1 MHKDKIFIARQ
12 PILNLKHEIVG
23 YELLFRGTDSLVANV
38 EDHALASA
46 KVIFDTLSNFGFE
59 KIVGPHK
66 GFINL
71 NNDMLMSDTLELLPP
86 RLFVL
91 ELLEIVE
98 ITNAVIERCRELKL
112 KGFSLA
118 LDDNLVSKNYL
129 PLYDLVDIVKIDVLS
144 MSAERLARMAVML
157 KRWPVQL
164 LAEKV
169 ETEQQQQFCRE
180 VGFQLFQGFYFARPT
195 MFKQNR
201 MDSSKG
207 TLMRLLN
214 QVLSDADIAVIEN
227 TFKQNPDLTYKLL
240 RLVNSVMIGVREKIT
255 TLRQAIMTIGMQ
267 HLKRWVLMALFSNR
281 DADRPQSPLLEMAAV
296 RGRLMERITDRRPH
310 LKPRADYADL
320 AFLAGLL
327 SLLDIQLGMSLDEL
341 VEQLNLS
348 DELKQALLERNGQ
361 LGLLLAL
368 CECMENENGGGVAEI
383 LHKIEMDEAE
393 FMTLQLEAIEWTN
406 TLCGVDG

>member
-1 MHKDKIFIARQ
+1 MNKDKIFLARQ
-12 PILNLKHEIVG
+12 PILNLNHEIVG
-23 YELLFRGTDSLVANV
+23 YELLFRATDSQVANV

-59 KIVGPHK
+59 KIVGVHK

-118 LDDNLVSKNYL
+118 LDDNLVSNSYL

-157 KRWPVQL
+157 KRWPVKL

-169 ETEQQQQFCRE
+169 ETDRQQQFCRE
-180 VGFQLFQGFYFARPT
+180 LGFQLFQGFYFARPT
-195 MFKQNR
+195 LFRQNR
-201 MDSSKG
+201 IDSSKG

-240 RLVNSVMIGVREKIT
+240 RLVNSVMFGLREKIT
-255 TLRQAIMTIGMQ
+255 TLRQAIMTIGLQ
-267 HLKRWVLMALFSNR
+267 QLKRWVLMALFSNR
-281 DADRPQSPLLEMAAV
+281 EADRLQSPLLEMAAV
-296 RGRLMERITDRRPH
+296 RGRLMECIVNHLPH
-310 LKPRADYADL
+310 LKPRADYAEL

-327 SLLDIQLGMSLDEL
+327 SLLDVQLGIPIDEL
-341 VEQLNLS
+341 VDQLNLS
-348 DELKQALLERNGQ
+348 NELRQALLERSGP
-361 LGLLLAL
+361 LGALLSL

-383 LHKIEMDEAE
+383 LGKIEMEDTD
-393 FMTLQLEAIEWTN
+393 FMRIQLEVIEWTN
-406 TLCGVDG
+406 TLCGSEG